1 LANENEI
8 VMMKK
13 TLLFVLL
20 GQIGLCTVPL
30 QLCAQF
36 TVHNNGALVTVNPGC
51 VATVK
56 TGNLVNGSGIFNNAG
71 DLTVEGN
78 LVNSDQLSGGGA
90 NSGVFRVQGN
100 WVNNQTFNADQSL
113 VILNGGNQSITGTA
127 VSGFHNLR
135 IQGTGIKSLTLDAN
149 VSGILQLNN
158 LELATQGNMLHVQN
172 AAANA
177 ITATTGFVSSTG
189 NGRLAWD
196 MSSGSNYVF
205 PVGSSA
211 GTPRIRP
218 VALNPSGSGSH
229 TFAVRMAN
237 VNPTSEGFNTGL
249 TSSGICDINS
259 LYFHL
264 IDREAGSGP
273 ANVTQ
278 YFNQFQDGIWDQGA
292 SWQGGSQWVGMGAA
306 TAGVAAPYSTVT
318 TAGHNDFSTAFTLI
332 NAGAQAVM
340 AALPETVCLSG
351 STIALSASPVG
362 GQFTGPGVSGTQF
375 VPSNAGVGTH
385 LITYSYT
392 TPSGCTSTSSQTIQ
406 VVALPQVSIS
416 SNQPAP
422 FQVCQGTS
430 ITLNA
435 TLGFDSYTWSNG
447 SVGSS
452 TTVSSSGTFTVTAV
466 SANGCSATSA
476 AASVQVNPSPTPVIT
491 ANGPLSFCQG
501 GSVTLSTA
509 TGFGSYNWS
518 NGGTGVSTTAT
529 TSGIYTVTVTNQFLC
544 SGTSAQVEVNV
555 TQPVTS
561 FIDNVGDSLFAVPT
575 NGTNHQWFFNG
586 NPIPGATQPHYLAT
600 ESGNYVVRFRD
611 ENGCITNSFTN
622 EFTHSGGNISVY
634 EVGVIT
640 SLELFPNPGA
650 GIFTVRGVFSRHINV
665 HLVVTDMLGRELMQP
680 LFSGSTDQMNQEVD
694 ITGFANGVYFV
705 KVAVGSG
712 LHTFRYIKT

>member
-1 LANENEI
+1 
-8 VMMKK
+8 MKK
-13 TLLFVLL
+13 ALVYALVGSVFSTAYTLDAL
-20 GQIGLCTVPL
+20 
-30 QLCAQF
+30 AQF
-36 TVHNNGALVTVNPGC
+36 VVQNNGAIVTMNPGC
-51 VATVK
+51 VATVR
-56 TGNLVNGSGIFNNAG
+56 TGNLVNGNGTLDNAG

-78 LVNSDQLSGGGA
+78 LVNNAQLSGGGG
-90 NSGVFRVQGN
+90 NSGTFRVQGN
-100 WVNNQTFNADQSL
+100 WINNQNFSADQSL

-127 VSGFHNLR
+127 VSEFHNLR
-135 IQGTGIKSLTLDAN
+135 AQGTGIKSMTLDAA
-149 VSGILQLNN
+149 VSGVLELNN
-158 LELATQGNMLHVQN
+158 LELATQGNILHVQN
-172 AAANA
+172 PAPNA
-177 ITATTGFVSSTG
+177 ITASTGFVSSTG

-218 VALNPSGSGSH
+218 VALSPAGSGSH

-249 TSSGICDINS
+249 TAPGICDIND

-264 IDREAGSGP
+264 IDRETGIGP

-278 YFNQFQDGIWDQGA
+278 YFNPFQDGSWEQGA
-292 SWQGGSQWVGMGAA
+292 TWQGAQWTGMGAA
-306 TAGVAAPYSTVT
+306 TSGAAAPYTTVT

-332 NAGAQAVM
+332 NVGAQAVM
-340 AALPETVCLSG
+340 AALPETVCLSTT
-351 STIALSASPVG
+351 SIALNASPSG
-362 GQFTGPGVSGTQF
+362 GQFTGPGVSGAQF

-385 LITYSYT
+385 LINYSYT
-392 TPSGCTSTSSQTIQ
+392 TPSGCISTASQSIQ
-406 VVALPQVSIS
+406 VVALPQVSITS
-416 SNQPAP
+416 DQPAP

-435 TLGFDSYTWSNG
+435 TSGFDSYTWSNG
-447 SVGSS
+447 AVGSS
-452 TTVSSSGTFTVTAV
+452 ITVSSSGTFTVTAV

-476 AASVQVNPSPTPVIT
+476 AASVQVNPSPAPVIT
-491 ANGPLSFCQG
+491 ANGPLTFCQG
-501 GSVTLSTA
+501 GSVQLSTA
-509 TGFGSYNWS
+509 TGFGSYSWS

-529 TSGIYTVTVTNQFLC
+529 ASGIYTVTVTNQFLC
-544 SGTSAQVEVNV
+544 SGTSAEVEVSV
-555 TQPVTS
+555 TQPATS
-561 FIDNVGDSLFAVPT
+561 FIDNVVDSLFAVPT

-586 NPIPGATQPHYLAT
+586 NPIPGATQPYYLAT

-622 EFTHSGGNISVY
+622 EFTYSGGNVSVI
-634 EVGVIT
+634 EPGVIT

-650 GIFTVRGVFSRHINV
+650 GIFTVKGLFAQHVNV
-665 HLVVTDMLGRELMQP
+665 HLVVTDMLGRELMHP
-680 LFSGSTDQMNQEVD
+680 LFAGSTNQLDQEVD

-705 KVAVGSG
+705 RVAVGNG

>member
-1 LANENEI
+1 MKGIRLSLAIHLAISAISVE
-8 VMMKK
+8 
-13 TLLFVLL
+13 
-20 GQIGLCTVPL
+20 CH
-30 QLCAQF
+30 AQF
-36 TVHNNGALVTVNPGC
+36 VVHNNGALVTVNPGC
-51 VATVK
+51 VATVR
-56 TGNLVNGSGIFNNAG
+56 TGDLVNANNGSLNNAG
-71 DLTVEGN
+71 DLTVQGN
-78 LVNSDQLSGGGA
+78 LVNNAQLSGGGG
-90 NSGVFRVQGN
+90 NSGIFRVQGN
-100 WVNNQTFNADQSL
+100 WVNNQSFNADQSL
-113 VILNGGNQSITGTA
+113 VILNGGNQSITGSA

-135 IQGTGIKSLTLDAN
+135 LQGTGVKSLTLDAA
-149 VSGILQLNN
+149 VSGVLQLNG
-158 LELATQGNMLHVQN
+158 LELATQGNMMHVQN
-172 AAANA
+172 TATNA

-189 NGRLAWD
+189 SGRLAWD
-196 MSSGSNYVF
+196 MNSGSNYVF

-218 VALNPSGSGSH
+218 VALSPSGAGSH

-249 TSSGICDINS
+249 TASGICDINS

-264 IDREAGSGP
+264 IDRESGTGP

-278 YFNQFQDGIWDQGA
+278 YFNQFQDGIWEQGA
-292 SWQGGSQWVGMGAA
+292 NWQGTQWDGMGAA
-306 TAGVAAPYSTVT
+306 TAGAAVPYSTVT
-318 TAGHNDFSTAFTLI
+318 TAAHNNFSTAFTLV
-332 NAGAQAVM
+332 NVGAQAVM

-351 STIALSASPVG
+351 SSIALSASPAG
-362 GQFTGPGVSGTQF
+362 GQFTGPGVSGAQF

-392 TPSGCTSTSSQTIQ
+392 TPSGCNSTASQTIQ
-406 VVALPQVSIS
+406 VVAQPQVSITS
-416 SNQPAP
+416 DQPAP
-422 FQVCQGTS
+422 FQVCQGQS
-430 ITLNA
+430 VTLNA
-435 TLGFDSYTWSNG
+435 TAGYDSYTWSNG
-447 SVGSS
+447 SSGPSI
-452 TTVSSSGTFTVTAV
+452 TVSTSGTFTVSAI

-476 AASVQVNPSPTPVIT
+476 AVSVQVNPSPTPVIT
-491 ANGPLSFCQG
+491 ANGPLTFCQG
-501 GSVTLSTA
+501 GSVQLATS

-518 NGGTGVSTTAT
+518 NGGTGVSTTITA
-529 TSGIYTVTVTNQFLC
+529 SGTYTVTVTNQFLC
-544 SGTSAQVEVNV
+544 SGTSAPIEVSV
-555 TQPVTS
+555 TQPATS

-586 NPIPGATQPHYLAT
+586 NPIPGATQPYFLAT

-622 EFTHSGGNISVY
+622 EFTYSGGNISVY

-650 GIFTVRGVFSRHINV
+650 GIFTVRGLFAQHVNV

-680 LFSGSTDQMNQEVD
+680 LFAGSTDQLNQEVD

-705 KVAVGSG
+705 KVAVGNG